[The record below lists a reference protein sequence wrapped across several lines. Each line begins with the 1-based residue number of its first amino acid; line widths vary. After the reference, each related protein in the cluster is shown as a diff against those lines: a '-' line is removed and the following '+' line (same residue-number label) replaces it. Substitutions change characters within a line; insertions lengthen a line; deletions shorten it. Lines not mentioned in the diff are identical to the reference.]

1 MKYCFEFRPY
11 QRKFKQPLKTSH
23 GSWNI
28 REGIILQLTDK
39 AGLVGFGEIAPLNWF
54 GSESFEQALDWC
66 RQLPSEITTDDVFT
80 IPSELPASQ
89 FGFESAWE
97 AVFRSQ
103 FGESKEIVQS
113 NKQITF
119 SGLLPSGQA
128 ALNEWKILWN
138 KGYRTFKWKVGIA
151 PIQEEINIFY
161 NLVKQL
167 PLEAKIRLDANGG
180 LNFVEAEEWLSV
192 CDRIG
197 IEFFEQPLPAE
208 RFNEILSLS
217 KRHST
222 LLALDES
229 VANLYQIKE
238 CYEQGW
244 RGVFVIKPAIA
255 GSPKLLRQFCQTY
268 KIDAVFSSVFETS
281 IGRQAGLRLAAELCK
296 NCRAAGFGVNHW
308 FLKTDFLSES
318 EATLFEIGDDNK
330 ITPQDIWKYL

>member
-1 MKYCFEFRPY
+1 MKYHFEFRPY

-23 GSWNI
+23 GSWKI

-39 AGLVGFGEIAPLNWF
+39 AGHIGFGEIAPLSWF

-66 RQLPSEITTDDVFT
+66 RQLPSEITTDDVFA

-97 AVFRSQ
+97 AVFFSQ
-103 FGESKEIVQS
+103 FEESKEIVQS

-151 PIQEEINIFY
+151 PIQEEIKIFY

-167 PLEAKIRLDANGG
+167 PSEAKFRLDANGG
-180 LNFVEAEEWLSV
+180 LSFVEAEEWLSV

-197 IEFFEQPLPAE
+197 IEFFEQPLPADQ
-208 RFNEILSLS
+208 FNEILSLS
-217 KRHST
+217 KRDLT

-229 VANLYQIKE
+229 VANLYQLKE

-255 GSPKLLRQFCQTY
+255 GSPKLLRQFCQNY
-268 KIDAVFSSVFETS
+268 EIDAVFSSVFETS
-281 IGRQAGLRLAAELCK
+281 IGRQAGLRLAAELSK
-296 NCRAAGFGVNHW
+296 NCRAAGFGVNNW
-308 FLKTDFLSES
+308 FIKTDFLSEP
-318 EATLFEIGDDNK
+318 EATLFEIGDYNK
-330 ITPQDIWKYL
+330 VTPQDIWKYL